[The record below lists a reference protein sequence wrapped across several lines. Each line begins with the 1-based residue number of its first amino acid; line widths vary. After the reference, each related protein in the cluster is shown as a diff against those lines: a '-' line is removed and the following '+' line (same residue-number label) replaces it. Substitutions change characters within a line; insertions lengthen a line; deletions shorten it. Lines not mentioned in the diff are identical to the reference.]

1 MFNFDDI
8 VGNSNEILKVIALG
22 KKVCNSTSPI
32 LVYGETGT
40 GKELIVQAIHSAS
53 KRNKEPFIA
62 QNCAAIPENMVESI
76 FFGVAKG
83 GYTGAVNLK
92 GLFETAREGTLYL
105 DELNSMSLDF
115 QGKLLRVIEAG
126 EYRRIGDSEVKRN
139 KARIIASVNENPEF
153 LIKSNRLRKDLYYRL
168 NVVRIDIPT
177 LNNRREDIPS
187 LVDYFIKKHN
197 KALGMKVNGIEE
209 EALKLLIKKEY
220 DGNIRELEH
229 IIEGAI
235 NYKGEGLITPQEL
248 DLKDTFEDLSLPERI
263 ELMEKK
269 YIKEALIIAN
279 YNISEASKILK
290 IPRQTLQYKMGK
302 YQLRFSQV
310 GSSQCAKHNKG

>member
-8 VGNSNEILKVIALG
+8 IGSSNEILKIIALG
-22 KKVCNSTSPI
+22 KRVCNSTSPI

-40 GKELIVQAIHSAS
+40 GKELIVQSIHSAS

-76 FFGVAKG
+76 FFGVSKG

-153 LIKSNRLRKDLYYRL
+153 LIKSNKLRKDLYYRL
-168 NVVRIDIPT
+168 NVVRIDIPS
-177 LNNRREDIPS
+177 LNNRREDIPP
-187 LVDYFIKKHN
+187 LVHYFIKKHN
-197 KALGMKVNGIEE
+197 KALGMKVSGIEE
-209 EALKLLIKKEY
+209 EALRLLIKKEY
-220 DGNIRELEH
+220 EGNVRELEH

-235 NYKGEGLITPQEL
+235 NYKGEGLITPKDL
-248 DLKDTFEDLSLPERI
+248 DLKDTFEELSLTERI
-263 ELMEKK
+263 ELMERK

-279 YNISEASKILK
+279 YNVSEASKILK
-290 IPRQTLQYKMGK
+290 IPRQTLQYKIGK
-302 YQLRFSQV
+302 YKLRFSQV